1 MAETELVDGRYR
13 LLERLGAGGTWLAKD
28 ELLGRRVA
36 IRAVADSAGLQ
47 AAARLDHPGIIH
59 VFDLIRWR
67 DAAWIVTEFVPSG
80 SLHDAAPL
88 SHRVA
93 ARIGLEAMAALRVAN
108 AAGIRHGNIKPQNIL
123 LADDGRVILSD
134 FGGTAEDLPA
144 LGAALRIAV
153 DGRTGALDPV
163 IDAMLDRDPAGHLE
177 PMLRTVATE
186 RSIGVVSRNAIG
198 LLAPAPVPSSP
209 FGATPLGA
217 SLLRAPRLRS
227 ARRRPRRGL
236 ARSTRVTLL
245 VAASLLIGTA
255 GTALALDAAAPPPT
269 RPARPA
275 PQVPICDDH
284 AAADAAV
291 GTDQIDHRYALP
303 SGWLWHRDPTGFV
316 VAVPHGWTRA
326 TNGAA
331 TCFRDPDGS
340 RSFAVAADAVLLDS
354 PLAQWQA
361 EERSA
366 LTDGS
371 LPGYRR
377 VAMAA
382 VDHAGSAADWE
393 FTWEPAAGVR
403 KHERRLLLDKGG
415 ERAYVVAWTTREQDW
430 TANEPLLKLIVASL
444 S

>member
-13 LLERLGAGGTWLAKD
+13 LLARLGAGGTWLAKD

-80 SLHDAAPL
+80 SLHDAGPL
-88 SHRVA
+88 THRAA
-93 ARIGLEAMAALRVAN
+93 ARVGLEAMAALRVAH
-108 AAGIRHGNIKPQNIL
+108 AAGIRHGNLKPQNIL

-134 FGGTAEDLPA
+134 FGGTAADLPA
-144 LGAALRIAV
+144 LGAALRVAV
-153 DGRTGALDPV
+153 AGRPGTLDPV
-163 IDAMLDRDPAGHLE
+163 IDALLDADPADHLE
-177 PMLRTVATE
+177 PLLRREPLLRLVATE
-186 RSIGVVSRNAIG
+186 RSIGVFPRSAIG
-198 LLAPAPVPSSP
+198 TPAPVP
-209 FGATPLGA
+209 A
-217 SLLRAPRLRS
+217 SRLRS
-227 ARRRPRRGL
+227 ANRPARRRL
-236 ARSTRVTLL
+236 DRSTRVTLL
-245 VAASLLIGTA
+245 VAASLLIGTT
-255 GTALALDAAAPPPT
+255 GTALALDAAAPPP
-269 RPARPA
+269 RHPAQPA
-275 PQVPICDDH
+275 PQVPICDDR
-284 AAADAAV
+284 AAAGAAV
-291 GTDQIDHRYALP
+291 GMDRIDHRYALP
-303 SGWLWHRDPTGFV
+303 SGWLWHRDPAGFV
-316 VAVPHGWTRA
+316 VAVPPGWTRA
-326 TNGAA
+326 TDGAA

-340 RSFAVAADAVLLDS
+340 RSFEVAPDAALLDA

-366 LTDGS
+366 LSDGS

-382 VDHAGSAADWE
+382 VDRAGGGADWE
-393 FTWEPAAGVR
+393 FTWQPAAGVR
-403 KHERRLLLDKGG
+403 RHERRLLLDKGG

-430 TANEPLLKLIVASL
+430 STSEPLLQLIVASL